1 MMVGM
6 MAMASLKVL
15 SQVPAKPLPGL
26 YGNGLLITF
35 EPGSTQVLRP
45 SPDRLTLEFLQPN

>member
-1 MMVGM
+1 MVGM